1 METKSKKKV
10 SMAKKV
16 GCHKKSNGNQVKKVG
31 CRQKSVNNTS

>member
-16 GCHKKSNGNQVKKVG
+16 GFHKKWSGNQVRKVG
-31 CRQKSVNNTS
+31 CREKLVNIIS